1 MFMVELPSANPE
13 RWDLRLSRFAVEPIT
28 GIPSFPAIHPE
39 AALAQR
45 QQSAAAMS
53 QRLSIWHPLTVP
65 NHPQLEKTGHEQD
78 RHLYSTMTAAI
89 QPRERTA
96 LAADD
101 GQGRGAD
108 LSQSSRLPLRATR
121 GAKNKHHHRS
131 KPPASGI
138 QVATSAKSRHRL
150 SKRAGRD
157 RWSPRSRCPG
167 LTAFGSSPF
176 HREIGALSESFT
188 FGQASL
194 TK

>member
-1 MFMVELPSANPE
+1 MVELPSANPE

-45 QQSAAAMS
+45 QQSVS
-53 QRLSIWHPLTVP
+53 GHVP
-65 NHPQLEKTGHEQD
+65 ETYNPASANRAESSSARENGPKQD

-108 LSQSSRLPLRATR
+108 LSKSSRLPLPATR
-121 GAKNKHHHRS
+121 GAKNKHLHRS

-138 QVATSAKSRHRL
+138 QVATSAKSRHGL

-188 FGQASL
+188 LGQASL